1 MKNSEMKDWITYY
14 SVTFVI
20 FLLLF
25 GGIWTSGLFTG
36 VEWQDYWIEF
46 HWSMV
51 NIKELK
57 QIIGL

>member
-1 MKNSEMKDWITYY
+1 MKHTEVMEWMAYY
-14 SVTFVI
+14 VLAFVI
-20 FLLLF
+20 LFLLF
-25 GGIWTSGLFTG
+25 GGIWTAGLLTG
-36 VEWQDYWIEF
+36 VHWQDYWIEF